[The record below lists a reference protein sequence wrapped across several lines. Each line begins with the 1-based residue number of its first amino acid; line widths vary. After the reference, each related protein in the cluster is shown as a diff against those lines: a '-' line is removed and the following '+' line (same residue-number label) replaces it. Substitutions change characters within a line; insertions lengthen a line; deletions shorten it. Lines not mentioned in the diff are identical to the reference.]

1 MERNTNTFSSLVDFL
16 ISHGYPKES
25 LMIEW
30 SINERYRADLA
41 VVDPQTNK
49 PVALFELKRK
59 KTDASFNLAIR
70 QLESYSNALGKE
82 KVPLYVVFEK
92 TGIPP
97 FEIYHFQKDENK
109 SDIIKISKVPD
120 FLVFKNTIR
129 SKMLTEKESEK
140 KSTLNYFQ
148 SICRIVV
155 FLLFILLI
163 LDFAL
168 YFKEIVLINAE
179 RLVLIGIVIGLI
191 IIPFASKLKILG
203 LEFERLKEE

>member
-1 MERNTNTFSSLVDFL
+1 MERNINTFSSLIDFL

-30 SINERYRADLA
+30 PIDERYRADLA

-97 FEIYHFQKDENK
+97 FEIYYFQKDENK

-120 FLVFKNTIR
+120 FLVIKNTIR
-129 SKMLTEKESEK
+129 SKMLAKKEAEQ

-148 SICRIVV
+148 IICWIVA

-163 LDFAL
+163 LDF
-168 YFKEIVLINAE
+168 KGIILINAE
-179 RLVLIGIVIGLI
+179 RLALIGAIIGLI
-191 IIPFASKLKILG
+191 IIPFARRLKILG
-203 LEFERLKEE
+203 LEFERLKKE